1 MLEVLDGARPVLLRM
16 MWAVE
21 DVCCPQEVPQVLR
34 KIRQILGSMMQR
46 RIIIWAAA
54 IVNPNETLI
63 PSLLLK
69 AALGSKGIICM
80 P

>member
-21 DVCCPQEVPQVLR
+21 DVCCPQEVPQVLW
-34 KIRQILGSMMQR
+34 QILGSMMQR